1 VVVVAAGWTVSS
13 VVVVVELVCGS
24 SLEQEVMTIRVA
36 LATA

>member
-1 VVVVAAGWTVSS
+1 VVDVAAGWTDSS

-24 SLEQEVMTIRVA
+24 SLEQAVMTISAV

>member
-13 VVVVVELVCGS
+13 VVVVIELDCG
-24 SLEQEVMTIRVA
+24 SLEQAVMTISVV